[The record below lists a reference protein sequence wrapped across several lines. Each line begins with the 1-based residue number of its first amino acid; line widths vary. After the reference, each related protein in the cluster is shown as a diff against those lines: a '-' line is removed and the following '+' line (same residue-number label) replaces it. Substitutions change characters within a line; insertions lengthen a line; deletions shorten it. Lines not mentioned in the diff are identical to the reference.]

1 MANAES
7 IRQIARSRAPLSTWL
22 AVVLIFA
29 LFGVIVLAIIGPMPR
44 GSDYEETRAKKR
56 FEKLKTVRED
66 AERAQNT
73 YAWID
78 KNKGVVQIPISR
90 AMDLTTAQ
98 LAQQKPAPA
107 GPIATPQEQAPAAP
121 SSPAPAGSPKP
132 GATQPATSPAAQTSA
147 SASPPTQTAASPSP
161 QAATSPSPGRAVTS
175 VCDCC
180 ASSSCFAQTCLEP
193 LIAH

>member
-56 FEKLKTVRED
+56 IEKLKTVRED
-66 AERAQNT
+66 TEKALNT

-90 AMDLTTAQ
+90 AMELTTAQ

-107 GPIATPQEQAPAAP
+107 GPIAPPQAQSPAA
-121 SSPAPAGSPKP
+121 STSPAPAGSPKP
-132 GATQPATSPAAQTSA
+132 GAVQPPGSPSAPAHAAPVTQPAASSPAAQ
-147 SASPPTQTAASPSP
+147 ASPPAGASPAAASPSP
-161 QAATSPSPGRAVTS
+161 AQSP
-175 VCDCC
+175 
-180 ASSSCFAQTCLEP
+180 
-193 LIAH
+193 

>member
-56 FEKLKTVRED
+56 IEKLKTVRED
-66 AERAQNT
+66 AEKALTT

-78 KNKGVVQIPISR
+78 KNKSVVQIPISR
-90 AMDLTTAQ
+90 AMELTTAK

-107 GPIATPQEQAPAAP
+107 GPIATPQAQSPAAP

-132 GATQPATSPAAQTSA
+132 GAVQPAGSPSAPAPAAPVTQP
-147 SASPPTQTAASPSP
+147 AASPSP
-161 QAATSPSPGRAVTS
+161 QAATSPSPAGQS
-175 VCDCC
+175 P
-180 ASSSCFAQTCLEP
+180 ASTTAAPAAAAASPSP
-193 LIAH
+193 SKSP